1 MQTWLHWSWR
11 YSFKSSFSVILCHIL
26 GFPWKFGYITLQFEM
41 FLFGP
46 HGVSVY
52 QWLSGPNIFL
62 GKTRRP
68 ETLAMP
74 KEPLVEISV
83 WGRNW
88 PGNKPSIT
96 FTVDLAVVHSV
107 ERISLKIMCLSAAPW
122 SVRHFVDSTAERCKK
137 GARLANGR
145 ILTFAFA
152 QALQAQT
159 SDLHKEQ
166 ITPGHPLPA
175 SLISPV
181 GTTVVKH
188 DGYLPSTHNSL
199 QRRLGSIFW
208 FLKWY
213 VTF

>member
-1 MQTWLHWSWR
+1 MIALVMVVFLQKFFLCDT
-11 YSFKSSFSVILCHIL
+11 LCHIL

-96 FTVDLAVVHSV
+96 FTVDLAVCPFSWTDFLKNNVSLSSTMVSKALCRLESGKVQEGSSPCQWQNSHICLHS
-107 ERISLKIMCLSAAPW
+107 
-122 SVRHFVDSTAERCKK
+122 
-137 GARLANGR
+137 
-145 ILTFAFA
+145 AFA
-152 QALQAQT
+152 
-159 SDLHKEQ
+159 
-166 ITPGHPLPA
+166 
-175 SLISPV
+175 
-181 GTTVVKH
+181 
-188 DGYLPSTHNSL
+188 STD
-199 QRRLGSIFW
+199 FW
-208 FLKWY
+208 FP
-213 VTF
+213 